1 MSAPR
6 HKPATAAMK
15 WQANGELAGGDLQAL
30 LGRLN
35 QVESE
40 ERAREL
46 EWLGR
51 HEEQQSA

>member
-1 MSAPR
+1 M
-6 HKPATAAMK
+6 H
-15 WQANGELAGGDLQAL
+15 WLENGELAGGDLQAL

-40 ERAREL
+40 ECAREL

-51 HEEQQSA
+51 RNGER

>member
-1 MSAPR
+1 
-6 HKPATAAMK
+6 MK

-30 LGRLN
+30 LDRLN
-35 QVESE
+35 QVESA

-51 HEEQQSA
+51 HDDQLSA